1 MPKTTNRASKSDTPK
16 IKSVPPGHKAALAHA
31 LTLLAELL
39 NKAPDG
45 VRTWRGHDRMRGVMF
60 ERRAM
65 MFGHHPMARPMFRG
79 PFNAPFRGDCMP
91 PMPYMAAT
99 LPQISVE
106 NFLALTGKDFNPTP
120 WIAGAFLA
128 NSIYPVIDKVTHA
141 WRKNLQDAGYTI
153 TRPLSDVV
161 QEVIE
166 TDPRWSL
173 LRAAQSLRK
182 ATHDDARMRHA
193 MDLLELRIAAQT
205 LPASA
210 TIPLNMDISAESLAL
225 LQPGKGLMALL
236 RTLSTTPGIAAEA
249 KNLLL
254 GLSIGPGKANA
265 PAPQAPNQAEV
276 FADVQALMPLVSNRE
291 DRKDV
296 AKAAAALAD
305 GVFVRTKDIQGEAL
319 MATINR
325 FIDGETVE
333 VRAKIR
339 TALQRTAAQA
349 ESPTVESVQRAFDQ
363 LPRAQRVS
371 LLQALIGRLG

>member
-1 MPKTTNRASKSDTPK
+1 MPKPTNHASKPDAPK
-16 IKSVPPGHKAALAHA
+16 VKSVPPGHKAVLKHA

-39 NKAPDG
+39 NKVPDG
-45 VRTWRGHDRMRGVMF
+45 VRTWRGHDRRRGMMF
-60 ERRAM
+60 DRRAM
-65 MFGHHPMARPMFRG
+65 VFGHHPMAHPMFHG

-106 NFLALTGKDFNPTP
+106 NFLAITGKDFHPTP

-128 NSIYPVIDKVTHA
+128 NSIHAVIDKVTHA
-141 WRKNLQDAGYTI
+141 WRKSLQEAGYTI

-161 QEVIE
+161 QEVIA

-173 LRAAQSLRK
+173 LRAAQGLRK
-182 ATHDDARMRHA
+182 ATHDDVRMRHA
-193 MDLLELRIAAQT
+193 MDLLDLRTAAES
-205 LPASA
+205 LPVGA
-210 TIPLNMDISAESLAL
+210 TIPICMDLSEESLAR
-225 LQPGKGLMALL
+225 LQPSKGLVAIL
-236 RTLSTTPGIAAEA
+236 RTLSTTPGIASEA

-254 GLSIGPGKANA
+254 GLSIGPSKVHDS
-265 PAPQAPNQAEV
+265 APQPPNQAEIL
-276 FADVQALMPLVSNRE
+276 ADVQALMPLISHRE

-296 AKAAAALAD
+296 AQAAAALAD

-319 MATINR
+319 VATINR

-333 VRAKIR
+333 VRAQIR
-339 TALQRTAAQA
+339 AALQRTASQA
-349 ESPTVESVQRAFDQ
+349 ERPTAESVQRAFDQ
-363 LPRAQRVS
+363 LPRAERVA